1 MRTVCQYFENFHNLK
16 NVSKSLNIENL
27 KFFTNLKFENFNY
40 LFLFFSATKTD
51 LRSVVLNCVTTMEG
65 EDMRFDIKAS
75 AFVECSALRDQGVKS
90 AIHTTIRT
98 IDTDDEKE
106 KDCPLSK
113 FCCCL
118 PSYIRKF
125 IKIR

>member
-1 MRTVCQYFENFHNLK
+1 MELRGFKTDLKRIKTELTNFIL
-16 NVSKSLNIENL
+16 
-27 KFFTNLKFENFNY
+27 T
-40 LFLFFSATKTD
+40 ATKTD
-51 LRSVVLNCVTTMEG
+51 LRSAVLNCVTTMEG

-98 IDTDDEKE
+98 IDAEVE
-106 KDCPLSK
+106 EENDCQSST

-118 PSYIRKF
+118 PSYIRKC